1 MVKPS
6 ASQRGALLLEVVFA
20 SSIMALAA
28 VGTLMFALRS
38 VQLLEEISATR
49 APACERTVCTS
60 SATASTCT
68 CGTHS
73 YVVIH

>member
-1 MVKPS
+1 MVKSS

-20 SSIMALAA
+20 SSIMALVAA
-28 VGTLMFALRS
+28 GTIMFALRS
-38 VQLLEEISATR
+38 VRVLEDIASTR
-49 APACERTVCTS
+49 APACERTACTS
-60 SATASTCT
+60 SATASTCA